1 MGADP
6 APESALP
13 MTAAEYTFVHRFE
26 AGDDPARPP
35 LLLLHGTGGSE
46 DDLIPFAR
54 VVAPGAALLSP
65 RGQVLEGDMARFFR
79 RLAEGVFD
87 HEDVRRRAHE
97 LADFVEAARREYRLE
112 PPVALG
118 YSNGANI
125 AAALLYL
132 RPEVLA
138 GAVLLRAMVPLEEAP
153 VQALADKPV
162 LLLSGESDP
171 IIDPDNAT
179 RLAQALQ
186 QAGAPVRHEVLAAR
200 HGLTGTDY
208 TIVRNWL
215 DGFRPSSPGDDHA
228 A

>member
-1 MGADP
+1 MAAD
-6 APESALP
+6 ELG
-13 MTAAEYTFVHRFE
+13 FIHRFE

-54 VVAPGAALLSP
+54 DAAPGAALLSP
-65 RGQVLEGDMARFFR
+65 RGRVREGDMARFFR

-97 LADFVEAARREYRLE
+97 LADFIEVARREYGLGY
-112 PPVALG
+112 PVALG

-153 VQALADKPV
+153 AQPLADKPV
-162 LLLSGESDP
+162 LLLSGETDP
-171 IIDPDNAT
+171 ILDLGNA
-179 RLAQALQ
+179 RLLARTLG
-186 QAGAPVRHEVLAAR
+186 QAGARVRHEVLAAG
-200 HGLTGTDY
+200 HGLTSADF
-208 TIVRNWL
+208 TIVRDWL
-215 DGFRPSSPGDDHA
+215 GGFSSNGPGDDHA
-228 A
+228 T